1 MARPDIPTVA
11 AAKLALRLALV
22 SLDVVVSGEIAWKL
36 PLASQLISFH
46 YVEAAEVRLLDD
58 LINRPELYR
67 STNKTANRPS

>member
-1 MARPDIPTVA
+1 V
-11 AAKLALRLALV
+11 
-22 SLDVVVSGEIAWKL
+22 EL